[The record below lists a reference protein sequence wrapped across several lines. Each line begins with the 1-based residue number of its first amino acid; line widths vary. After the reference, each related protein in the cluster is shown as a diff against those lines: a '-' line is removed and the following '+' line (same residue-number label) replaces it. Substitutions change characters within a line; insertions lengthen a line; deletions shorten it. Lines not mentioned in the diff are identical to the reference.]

1 MKVRVNVI
9 NSKHDI
15 SKMKLKI
22 LKKNKDS
29 SAIIEKKMQ
38 LINKF
43 VLKIYIL
50 IMAILNS
57 VIFSFLDNRY
67 FIVIYYYFDSLI
79 ISLSNTR
86 QRWMNNLF
94 IISRKKKKKGWKART
109 QNRVHFLRGW
119 MQITTEKK
127 IEKNVIIF

>member
-1 MKVRVNVI
+1 MKVRINVI

-29 SAIIEKKMQ
+29 SAIIEIKMQ

-43 VLKIYIL
+43 VLKIYTLIL
-50 IMAILNS
+50 VILNS
-57 VIFSFLDNRY
+57 VLFLFFDNRY

-94 IISRKKKKKGWKART
+94 IKS
-109 QNRVHFLRGW
+109 
-119 MQITTEKK
+119 K
-127 IEKNVIIF
+127 IK